1 MAAHIHMD
9 QQTKSQYSPNPHVFL
24 QLLYLQSLG
33 KGWNWLCLYFIIYR
47 CPGLNLPS
55 AQQSSTWEN

>member
-9 QQTKSQYSPNPHVFL
+9 QQTVYQYSPNSHVSI

-33 KGWNWLCLYFIIYR
+33 KGYNWLCLYYIIYR

-55 AQQSSTWEN
+55 AQKSFT